1 MIEIVREELL
11 KLKDEE
17 YAKFNR
23 KLCPDTLKKIIGI
36 RIPNLKSFAKKF
48 VKENDGKAYLDEAL
62 KGKDKYFEEVLFQG
76 LVIGYYTKMKLE
88 EKIEYIKLFI
98 PKIDSWAITD
108 TVIPTFKFKEKEL
121 VQVWKFILPYTKSE
135 KEFEVRFAVIVMLD
149 YFIVP
154 QYVDKVIKT
163 LDGIKNDAY
172 YAEMAI
178 AWTLAEI
185 GIKFNDKLMTY
196 LKGDNHLD
204 KFTYNKTL
212 QKMIES
218 YRISEEQKAELRNM
232 KRKC

>member
-11 KLKDEE
+11 RLKDEE
-17 YAKFNR
+17 YAKFHR

-48 VKENDGKAYLDEAL
+48 VRENDGKAYLDEAL

-76 LVIGYYTKMKLE
+76 LVIGYTKMKLE

-218 YRISEEQKAELRNM
+218 YRISEEQKAELRSM

>member
-1 MIEIVREELL
+1 M
-11 KLKDEE
+11 
-17 YAKFNR
+17 
-23 KLCPDTLKKIIGI
+23 
-36 RIPNLKSFAKKF
+36 IPNLKSFAKKF
-48 VKENDGKAYLDEAL
+48 VKENDGKTYLDEAL

-76 LVIGYYTKMKLE
+76 LVIGYTKMKLE

-154 QYVDKVIKT
+154 QYVGKVIKT

-218 YRISEEQKAELRNM
+218 YRISEEQKAELRSM

>member
-11 KLKDEE
+11 RLKDEE

-23 KLCPDTLKKIIGI
+23 KLCPDTLSKIIGI

-48 VKENDGKAYLDEAL
+48 VKENDGKTYLDETL

-76 LVIGYYTKMKLE
+76 LVIGYTKMRLE

-218 YRISEEQKAELRNM
+218 YRISEEQKAELRSM

>member
-11 KLKDEE
+11 RLKDEE

-48 VKENDGKAYLDEAL
+48 VKENDGKTYLDETL

-76 LVIGYYTKMKLE
+76 LVIGYTKMRLE

-218 YRISEEQKAELRNM
+218 YRINDEQKAELRSM

>member
-11 KLKDEE
+11 RLKDEE

-23 KLCPDTLKKIIGI
+23 KLCPDTLKEIIGI

-48 VKENDGKAYLDEAL
+48 VKENDGKTYLDEAL
-62 KGKDKYFEEVLFQG
+62 KGKDKCFEEVLFQG
-76 LVIGYYTKMKLE
+76 LVIGYTKMKLE

-108 TVIPTFKFKEKEL
+108 TVIPTFKFK
-121 VQVWKFILPYTKSE
+121 E

-218 YRISEEQKAELRNM
+218 YRISEEQKAELRSM

>member
-11 KLKDEE
+11 RLKDEE

-23 KLCPDTLKKIIGI
+23 KLCTDTLKEIIGI

-88 EKIEYIKLFI
+88 EKIEYIKLFV

-218 YRISEEQKAELRNM
+218 YRISEEQKAELRSM

>member
-11 KLKDEE
+11 RLKDEE

-48 VKENDGKAYLDEAL
+48 VKENDGKTYLDEAL
-62 KGKDKYFEEVLFQG
+62 KGEDKYFEEVLFQG
-76 LVIGYYTKMKLE
+76 LVIGYTKMEIE
-88 EKIEYIKLFI
+88 EKIKYIKLFI

-121 VQVWKFILPYTKSE
+121 AQVWKLILPYTKSE

-196 LKGDNHLD
+196 LKRDNQLD

-218 YRISEEQKAELRNM
+218 YRISEEQKSELRSM

>member
-1 MIEIVREELL
+1 
-11 KLKDEE
+11 
-17 YAKFNR
+17 
-23 KLCPDTLKKIIGI
+23 
-36 RIPNLKSFAKKF
+36 
-48 VKENDGKAYLDEAL
+48 
-62 KGKDKYFEEVLFQG
+62 
-76 LVIGYYTKMKLE
+76 MKLE

-154 QYVDKVIKT
+154 QYVGKVIKT

-218 YRISEEQKAELRNM
+218 YRISEEQKAELRSM

>member
-11 KLKDEE
+11 RLKDEE

-23 KLCPDTLKKIIGI
+23 KLCPDTLSKIIGI
-36 RIPNLKSFAKKF
+36 RIPNLKNLAKKF
-48 VKENDGKAYLDEAL
+48 VKENDSKAYLDEAL
-62 KGKDKYFEEVLFQG
+62 RGRDKYFEEVLFQG
-76 LVIGYYTKMKLE
+76 LVIGYTKMELE

-98 PKIDSWAITD
+98 PKIDSWVITD

-121 VQVWKFILPYTKSE
+121 AQVWKLILPYTKSE

-218 YRISEEQKAELRNM
+218 YRINDEQKAELRSM

>member
-11 KLKDEE
+11 RLKDEE

-23 KLCPDTLKKIIGI
+23 KLCPDTLKEIIGI
-36 RIPNLKSFAKKF
+36 LIPNLKSFAKKF
-48 VKENDGKAYLDEAL
+48 VKENDGKTYLDEAL

-76 LVIGYYTKMKLE
+76 LVIGYTKMKLE

-154 QYVDKVIKT
+154 QYVGKVIKT

-218 YRISEEQKAELRNM
+218 YRISEEQKAELRSM

>member
-11 KLKDEE
+11 RLKDEE

-23 KLCPDTLKKIIGI
+23 KLCPDTLMKIIGI

-48 VKENDGKAYLDEAL
+48 VKENDGKTYLDEAL
-62 KGKDKYFEEVLFQG
+62 KGKDEYFEEVLFQG
-76 LVIGYYTKMKLE
+76 LVIGYTKMRLE

-121 VQVWKFILPYTKSE
+121 AQVWKLILPYTKSE

-218 YRISEEQKAELRNM
+218 YRISEEQKSELRSM

>member
-23 KLCPDTLKKIIGI
+23 KLCPDTLKEIIGI
-36 RIPNLKSFAKKF
+36 LIPNLKSFAKKF
-48 VKENDGKAYLDEAL
+48 VKENDRKAYLDEAL

-76 LVIGYYTKMKLE
+76 LVIGYTKMKLE

-218 YRISEEQKAELRNM
+218 YRISEEQKAELRSM

>member
-11 KLKDEE
+11 RLKDEE

-23 KLCPDTLKKIIGI
+23 KLCPDTLKEIIGI

-48 VKENDGKAYLDEAL
+48 VKENDGKTYLDEAL

-76 LVIGYYTKMKLE
+76 LVIGYTKMKLE

-108 TVIPTFKFKEKEL
+108 TVIPTFKFKKKEL
-121 VQVWKFILPYTKSE
+121 AQVWKFILPYTKSE

-154 QYVDKVIKT
+154 QYVGKVIKT

-185 GIKFNDKLMTY
+185 GIKFNDKLITY

-218 YRISEEQKAELRNM
+218 YRISEEQKAELRSM